1 MRILHLCAFY
11 YPNKEGGAEI
21 FAKELCERL
30 AKENDVTMVTGKFS
44 KELPNKEKI
53 GGVDVVRIP
62 MLMVQNLKLL
72 TYMFSSVIEGWKRRK
87 GVDVYHGT
95 MAFSA
100 GTAAVLLKKLTGKRA
115 VVTIQGGDMGDYKE
129 NSGKFGGI
137 LKPLISWTLK
147 NADVVHAVSKDLERK
162 AKALGVKEVVVIPNG
177 VDTEKFSRRGNK
189 RKELGLEDKK
199 VILTVSRLAPK
210 NGIDTL
216 IEAFGK
222 VRGKIPEAEL
232 LVIGKGED
240 EEKLRK
246 MAIEG
251 VHFLEPVP
259 HEQLADYYTAADVFC
274 RPSRDE
280 GFGIVFIEAMACG
293 VVPVSTCVGGI
304 TDIITN
310 WENGVLVKPDDSTEL
325 AENLEK
331 LLLETNKRKELSE
344 NAVQDAK
351 ARFSWE
357 SIKRRTEE
365 IYNEVGA
372 DAGK

>member
-1 MRILHLCAFY
+1 MKILHLCAFY

-30 AKENDVTMVTGKFS
+30 AKENNVTMVTGKFS
-44 KELPNKEKI
+44 KELANKENI
-53 GGVDVVRIP
+53 GGVDVVRVP

-72 TYMFSSVIEGWKRRK
+72 TFLVSSVIEGWKRRK
-87 GVDVYHGT
+87 EVDVYHGT

-137 LKPLISWTLK
+137 LKPIISWTLK
-147 NADVVHAVSKDLERK
+147 NADIVHAVSKDLERK
-162 AKALGVKEVVVIPNG
+162 ANELGVKEVVVIPNG
-177 VDTEKFSRRGNK
+177 VDTEKFSRKGNM
-189 RKELGLEDKK
+189 RNELGLEGKK

-216 IEAFGK
+216 IEAFGN
-222 VRGKIPEAEL
+222 VREKIPEAEL
-232 LVIGKGED
+232 LIIGKGED

-246 MAIEG
+246 MAMDGIR
-251 VHFLEPVP
+251 FLEPVP
-259 HEQLADYYTAADVFC
+259 HEQLAKYYTAADVFC

-293 VVPVSTCVGGI
+293 VVPVGTSVGGI
-304 TDIITN
+304 TDIIIN
-310 WENGVLVKPDDSTEL
+310 WENGVLVKPDDPKEL

-331 LLLETNKRKELSE
+331 LLLDTTKRKEISE
-344 NAVQDAK
+344 NAVQDVK

-365 IYNEVGA
+365 IYKEVCVDA
-372 DAGK
+372 DK